1 MAAIN
6 HSCIS
11 PRRNLSV
18 ADYSIVLHRALADV
32 SAQAVDDAYFLLSQA
47 RSVRRTIYVAG
58 NGGSAST
65 ASQMGCDMAKNTL
78 NGLDR
83 PLRVISL
90 TDNVAFLTALANDQG
105 YEDAFAGQLAPLVE
119 RDDVLIAVSASGN
132 SPNVIKAA
140 LVARKAGA
148 KIISFTGFDGGKLLA
163 LGDAK
168 VHVPVRDY
176 GIAEDAHLI
185 INHVLVMRL
194 KAPAASN
201 FVAQGSSGS
210 GDRVMA
216 SR

>member
-1 MAAIN
+1 MAPIN

-11 PRRNLSV
+11 PSRNLSV
-18 ADYSIVLHRALADV
+18 ADYSIVLHRALANV
-32 SAQAVDDAYFLLSQA
+32 SAQSVDDAFLLLSEA
-47 RSVRRTIYVAG
+47 RSAGRTIYVAG

-65 ASQMGCDMAKNTL
+65 ASHMGCDMAKNTL
-78 NGLDR
+78 NKSDR
-83 PLRVISL
+83 PLKVISL

-105 YEDAFAGQLAPLVE
+105 YEDSFSGQLAPLVE

-132 SPNVIKAA
+132 SPNVVKAA
-140 LVARKAGA
+140 IVARKAGA
-148 KIISFTGFDGGKLLA
+148 KIVSFTGFDGGRLFLLA
-163 LGDAK
+163 DAK

-194 KAPAASN
+194 KAVGPGFRASP
-201 FVAQGSSGS
+201 V
-210 GDRVMA
+210 DRIIA